1 MFVSICIATYRRPKR
16 LRLLLEGINK
26 LNFEKLNPPEIEVIV
41 VDNDTSRIG
50 YSVCEAIRPEF
61 KWKLKIELEIQRGI
75 TYARNKTISLVSKD
89 ADYIAIVD
97 DDEIPGSLWLEEL
110 LLVQQQYNSDIVTG
124 PIIPRFIDYE
134 VANWIKKGGF
144 FARTR
149 YRTGDPVSVAF
160 TNNVIVKAEILRSL
174 NPVFDNRFAVSGGSD
189 SCLFLK
195 LNKAGYLITWAD
207 EAIVY
212 DNVLSSRANLRW
224 ILFRGYREW
233 SNHSFLEKELYP
245 SVSIQV
251 IRIIKGLGL
260 IGIGLLRLI
269 PSLLVGQVAVV
280 TSLLFIARGTGTLG
294 GLLGLFY
301 EEYKDIRNLTLAEE

>member
-1 MFVSICIATYRRPKR
+1 MLVSICIATYRRPKR

-26 LNFEKLNPPEIEVIV
+26 LDFEKLNPPEIEVIV

-50 YSVCEAIRPEF
+50 RSVCEAIQPEF
-61 KWKLKIELEIQRGI
+61 QWQLKTALEIQRGI

-89 ADYIAIVD
+89 ADFIAIVD
-97 DDEIPGSLWLEEL
+97 DDEVPESLWLEEL
-110 LLVQQQYNSDIVTG
+110 LLVQQQYNADIVTG
-124 PIIPRFIDYE
+124 PIIPRFIDDE
-134 VANWIKKGGF
+134 VSNWVKRGAF

-149 YRTGDPVSVAF
+149 YQTGDSVSVAF
-160 TNNVIVKAEILRSL
+160 TNNVIVKAEILRGL

-189 SCLFLK
+189 SCLFLN

-212 DNVLSSRANLRW
+212 DNVLPCRTNLRW

-245 SVSIQV
+245 SVTIQL
-251 IRIIKGLGL
+251 IRIIKGIGL
-260 IGIGLLRLI
+260 IGISLLSLL
-269 PSLLVGQVAVV
+269 PSLLLGKVAVV
-280 TSLLFIARGTGTLG
+280 NSLLFIARGMGTLG

-301 EEYKDIRNLTLAEE
+301 EEYKNIGILTLAEE